1 MRYRVRF
8 HLGRGENFMKWQIK
22 DTETKEVVYAC
33 PQTESLKL
41 LGCKLRNRKR
51 TAMKIFEGDDK
62 TVCAWIE
69 CDIYEINL
77 KETPLDRIVELNYN
91 PRRCVHWTDS
101 FGRLDLD
108 ETHHAEIV
116 TIGKRTFKVI

>member
-33 PQTESLKL
+33 PQQESLKL
-41 LGCKLRNRKR
+41 LECKLRNRKN
-51 TAMKIFEGDDK
+51 TAIKIFKGDDK

-69 CDIYEINL
+69 CNSYEI
-77 KETPLDRIVELNYN
+77 KKEETPLVTMFELNYN
-91 PRRCVHWTDS
+91 PRRCVHWTDA

-108 ETHHAEIV
+108 ESHHAEIV
-116 TIGKRTFKVI
+116 TIGKRTYKVL